1 MKYSDSDKKINANLY
16 QKFLEMEIDDGW
28 TSSDKLE
35 NFELFL
41 TICTLTKLPI
51 EKASVLDV
59 GCGTGDFAYFI
70 GQKKVRQYIGIDIF
84 EEAIK
89 KASHKYPDFDF
100 LVGDFLTLDLPQF
113 DFVYSS
119 GALTTNLHSD
129 NYEMLTIWLKKMWQT
144 AKKGIVF
151 NCLLERFP
159 GDRSDEGLF
168 LYERQKVLEIA
179 SGVSNKSKMR
189 AITTDAGC
197 GDGTEELHIYL
208 YK

>member
-1 MKYSDSDKKINANLY
+1 MKYSDNDKKVNKDLY
-16 QKFLEMEIDDGW
+16 QKFLDMAIDDGW
-28 TSSDKLE
+28 PSSDKLE

-41 TICTLTKLPI
+41 TICSLTKLPI

-70 GQKKVRQYIGIDIF
+70 EEKKVKQYIGIDIF
-84 EEAIK
+84 EQAIE
-89 KASHKYPDFDF
+89 KARIKYPDFDF
-100 LVGDFLTLDLPQF
+100 LVGDFLALDLPQF

-129 NYEMLTIWLKKMWQT
+129 NYEVMKDWLNRMWKI
-144 AKKGIVF
+144 AKKGVVF

-159 GDRSDEGLF
+159 GDKSDEGLF
-168 LYERQKVLEIA
+168 LYDRQRVLEIA
-179 SGVSNKSKMR
+179 AGVSKKAKMK

-208 YK
+208 YN

>member
-1 MKYSDSDKKINANLY
+1 MKYSETDKKINTNLY

-89 KASHKYPDFDF
+89 KAAQKYPEFDF

-113 DFVYSS
+113 DFIYSS

-129 NYEMLTIWLKKMWQT
+129 NYEMLNIWLKKMWQT

-168 LYERQKVLEIA
+168 LYNRQKVLEIA
-179 SGVSNKSKMR
+179 SGVSTKAKMR

-197 GDGTEELHIYL
+197 GDGTEEIHIYL